1 MGIEVLFI
9 LQKNGGGYITP
20 PKEGEVGK
28 IVEEVCYGKALK
40 DLKEGFPSDLTPS
53 IPWLQTKYWKTG

>member
-9 LQKNGGGYITP
+9 LKKNGGGYITP

-53 IPWLQTKYWKTG
+53 IP